1 MNERTDASGTAQSE
15 SPASSYAARSR
26 YTQLEYDAVLANASI
41 GIAFTRDRRFF
52 QCNPRFAEMFGWE
65 PEELIGQPGEIVYPS
80 RESYEALGR
89 IAVPILSAGRR
100 LELEWE
106 LRRKDG
112 SLFLCHVIAK
122 PISET
127 DTQQGTVWI
136 AQDITERRRQHNE
149 LARVLRE
156 EEAILNTA
164 SVGISF
170 IRDRKIVRCN
180 RRFEE
185 LFGYGPGEL
194 TGESTADIVPS
205 EEEFDEIGREIL
217 PLLAEGKTYSGER
230 RYRRKDGS
238 FIWCKVVGKAIDPA
252 EPEQGAIWTCDDVTE
267 QRAARESLK
276 ASRVALER
284 AVTERTVALQ
294 SMNEIL
300 ETEIGERKLAE
311 LRAQYLADH
320 DALTNLPN
328 RRLLEDRLT
337 QALALSDRNRKQSA
351 VMFIDLDRFKAIND
365 SAGHAAGDAVLKEVA
380 ERLMKQLRTGD
391 TICRIGG
398 DEFVVVLPELKRLS
412 DLAHVA
418 QKIIETVSQPVS
430 VDDRDLHVTP
440 SIGISIFPE
449 DGRDA
454 ETLMRNADAAMYHAK
469 ETGRANYQFF
479 TEQMNLAATRRMALE
494 NDLRS
499 AVENAELRMFFQP
512 VVELGTGRVVG
523 HEGLLRW
530 QHRMRGLIAPAEF
543 IQLAEDTGLIL
554 KVGEWAL
561 FEACRWGARV
571 GAKQGLRVGV
581 NLSTRQFADL
591 KLVDAVTRA
600 LKESGLPP
608 QRLELEISETTA
620 MQHNEPAL
628 STLGKLKALG
638 VSVAIDDFGTSY
650 SSLVNL
656 KRYPVDTLKIDKS
669 LIGAI
674 PEDADSK
681 EIVIAV
687 VELAHALGLKVVGEG
702 VETEEQEQVLRTCG
716 CDYVQGYRPGE
727 PLDSAVV
734 AKKYAS

>member
-1 MNERTDASGTAQSE
+1 MNERTDASDTAQSD
-15 SPASSYAARSR
+15 SLASGYAGRTR

-52 QCNPRFAEMFGWE
+52 LCNPRFAEMFGWE
-65 PEELIGQPGEIVYPS
+65 PGELIGQPGEIVYPS
-80 RESYEALGR
+80 HESYEALGR

-136 AQDITERRRQHNE
+136 AQDITERRRQRDE

-170 IRDRKIVRCN
+170 VRARKIVRCN

-185 LFGYGPGEL
+185 LFGFGPGEL
-194 TGESTADIVPS
+194 TGESTAVVVPS
-205 EEEFDEIGREIL
+205 EEEFEEIGREIL

-267 QRAARESLK
+267 QRAARASLE

-284 AVTERTVALQ
+284 AVVDRTTALQ
-294 SMNEIL
+294 SMNQIL

-337 QALALSDRNRKQSA
+337 QALALSERNRKQSA

-398 DEFVVVLPELKRLS
+398 DEFVVVLPEIKRLS
-412 DLAHVA
+412 DLAHVS

-440 SIGISIFPE
+440 SIGISIFPD

-494 NDLRS
+494 SDLRS
-499 AVENAELRMFFQP
+499 AVENAELRMFYQP
-512 VVELGTGRVVG
+512 IVELETGRVVG

-561 FEACRWGARV
+561 FEVCRWGARV

-591 KLVDAVTRA
+591 KLVDAVSRA

-608 QRLELEISETTA
+608 QRLELEISEATA
-620 MQHNEPAL
+620 MQHNEPTL
-628 STLGKLKALG
+628 STVARLKALG

-669 LIGAI
+669 LIAAI

-687 VELAHALGLKVVGEG
+687 VDLAHALGLKVVGEG
-702 VETEEQEQVLRTCG
+702 VETEAQEKVLRSRR
-716 CDYVQGYRPGE
+716 CDYVQGYRSGE
-727 PLDSAVV
+727 PMDSDVV

>member
-1 MNERTDASGTAQSE
+1 VN
-15 SPASSYAARSR
+15 
-26 YTQLEYDAVLANASI
+26 
-41 GIAFTRDRRFF
+41 
-52 QCNPRFAEMFGWE
+52 
-65 PEELIGQPGEIVYPS
+65 
-80 RESYEALGR
+80 
-89 IAVPILSAGRR
+89 
-100 LELEWE
+100 
-106 LRRKDG
+106 
-112 SLFLCHVIAK
+112 
-122 PISET
+122 
-127 DTQQGTVWI
+127 
-136 AQDITERRRQHNE
+136 
-149 LARVLRE
+149 
-156 EEAILNTA
+156 
-164 SVGISF
+164 
-170 IRDRKIVRCN
+170 
-180 RRFEE
+180 
-185 LFGYGPGEL
+185 
-194 TGESTADIVPS
+194 
-205 EEEFDEIGREIL
+205 
-217 PLLAEGKTYSGER
+217 
-230 RYRRKDGS
+230 
-238 FIWCKVVGKAIDPA
+238 
-252 EPEQGAIWTCDDVTE
+252 
-267 QRAARESLK
+267 
-276 ASRVALER
+276 
-284 AVTERTVALQ
+284 
-294 SMNEIL
+294 
-300 ETEIGERKLAE
+300 
-311 LRAQYLADH
+311 
-320 DALTNLPN
+320 
-328 RRLLEDRLT
+328 
-337 QALALSDRNRKQSA
+337 
-351 VMFIDLDRFKAIND
+351 
-365 SAGHAAGDAVLKEVA
+365 
-380 ERLMKQLRTGD
+380 
-391 TICRIGG
+391 
-398 DEFVVVLPELKRLS
+398 
-412 DLAHVA
+412 
-418 QKIIETVSQPVS
+418 
-430 VDDRDLHVTP
+430 DRDLHVTP
-440 SIGISIFPE
+440 SIGISIFPD

-469 ETGRANYQFF
+469 ETGRSNYQFF

-600 LKESGLPP
+600 LKESGLAP

-702 VETEEQEQVLRTCG
+702 VETEEQERVLRTCG